1 MFSLTYV
8 SSALQPFSPRQL
20 RDLLDRSNENNRRRD
35 VTGMLLYKDGNFMQ
49 VLEGEEATVSAVH
62 NLILRDVRHRG
73 INTLLRGEIAGR
85 QFPNWSMGFKDLGAD
100 IDNPEGY
107 SEFLNVPL
115 TRAEFKGDP
124 TRAQKLLLAFRE
136 VDACKPR

>member
-8 SSALQPFSPRQL
+8 SSALQPFSPREL
-20 RDLLDRSNENNRRRD
+20 RDLLDRCNENNRRRS
-35 VTGMLLYKDGNFMQ
+35 VTGMLLYKNCSFMQ
-49 VLEGEEATVSAVH
+49 VLEGEENVVLAVH
-62 NLILRDVRHRG
+62 ETISRDPRHRA

-107 SEFLNVPL
+107 SEFLNASL
-115 TRAEFKGDP
+115 IGEEFKREP
-124 TRAQKLLLAFRE
+124 TKAQQFLLLFKKDGAI
-136 VDACKPR
+136 